1 MKFRIT
7 SIILAVTIAALAQP
21 VNEYHSIG
29 RVDKDQEDSP
39 EYVARTP
46 YILRWSA
53 DPKYKLHGKRD
64 PTVKAKSY
72 LAGIHVYDV
81 VSGLSVCSS
90 SDGSFNGEVRVPVSG
105 RHMVK
110 VFCTAPIQLSF
121 VEDKSA
127 LETAAKRGELK
138 DGVTVD
144 AARSVSLRTKNEKIA
159 ALKADVISE
168 LEKKRSS
175 IGDDALAALRL
186 DAERAAQLASSE
198 EDFTARFS
206 TLSAATVARITA
218 TRENAG
224 QAAAK
229 SVTAPQTTWSGN
241 DLPPGMKKTRR
252 GF

>member
-7 SIILAVTIAALAQP
+7 SIILAVTLAALAQP

-29 RVDKDQEDSP
+29 RVDKDQENSP

-46 YILRWSA
+46 YILRWRV
-53 DPKYKLHGKRD
+53 DPKYKLYGKQD
-64 PTVKAKSY
+64 PTVKVESY

-81 VSGLSVCSS
+81 ATGRMVCSTGN
-90 SDGSFNGEVRVPVSG
+90 GSFNGEMKVPVSG
-105 RHMVK
+105 KHTVK

-121 VEDKSA
+121 EEDKSA

-144 AARSVSLRTKNEKIA
+144 AARSGSLRTKNEKIA
-159 ALKADVISE
+159 TLKADVISQ

-206 TLSAATVARITA
+206 NLSAATVARITA
-218 TRENAG
+218 TQE
-224 QAAAK
+224 AAEGTRA
-229 SVTAPQTTWSGN
+229 TAQPWSGKG
-241 DLPPGMKKTRR
+241 LPAGMQRR
-252 GF
+252 

>member
-1 MKFRIT
+1 MKFCIT
-7 SIILAVTIAALAQP
+7 SIILAVTLATFAQP
-21 VNEYHSIG
+21 VNECHSIG

-46 YILRWSA
+46 YILRWSV
-53 DPKYKLHGKRD
+53 DPKYKLYGKQD
-64 PTVKAKSY
+64 PTVKMESY
-72 LAGIHVYDV
+72 LAGLHVYDV
-81 VSGLSVCSS
+81 ATGRSVCSTG
-90 SDGSFNGEVRVPVSG
+90 DGSFNGQVRVPVSG

-121 VEDKSA
+121 EEDKSA

-144 AARSVSLRTKNEKIA
+144 AARSGSLRTKNEKIA

-198 EDFTARFS
+198 EDFTARFG

-218 TRENAG
+218 SQEAAEGTRA
-224 QAAAK
+224 
-229 SVTAPQTTWSGN
+229 TAQPWSGKG
-241 DLPPGMKKTRR
+241 LPAGMQRR
-252 GF
+252 